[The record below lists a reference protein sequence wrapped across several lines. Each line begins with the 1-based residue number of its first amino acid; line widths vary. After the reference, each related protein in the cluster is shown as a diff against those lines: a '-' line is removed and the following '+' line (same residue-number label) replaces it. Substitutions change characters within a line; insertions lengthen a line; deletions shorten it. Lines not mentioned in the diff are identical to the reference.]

1 MAALSS
7 TPKIPYS
14 EDRRR
19 PEKAASYNVK
29 YEREFHKRLS
39 NRTERRLLEHLL
51 SRAGHVERL
60 LDVPC
65 GAGRLSD
72 VLARS
77 TDQLY
82 EADYA
87 YPMLEYAR
95 SNAQSYSPEA
105 VNANAFELP
114 FGDDAFG
121 MVVSIRLNH
130 HIPARE
136 DRLRHLRELCRVS
149 SRWVLVTIF
158 DEAGLKNRLIG
169 LRRRLGTRRR
179 PKKTLSL
186 AEVGETVADQGFRLV
201 EVGRIS
207 RLLSGHAFLLLE
219 RR

>member
-1 MAALSS
+1 MTS

-14 EDRRR
+14 EERRR
-19 PEKAASYNVK
+19 PEKADSYNVK

-39 NRTERRLLEHLL
+39 NRTERRLIERLL
-51 SRAGHVERL
+51 TRAGRVDRM

-72 VLARS
+72 VMARF
-77 TDQLY
+77 TGQLY

-87 YPMLEYAR
+87 YPMLQYAR
-95 SNAQSYSPEA
+95 SNAQSYAPEA
-105 VNANAFELP
+105 INASAFELP
-114 FGDDAFG
+114 FRDDAFD

-130 HIPARE
+130 HIPERE

-149 SRWVLVTIF
+149 SRWVLVTVY
-158 DEAGLKNRLIG
+158 DEKGLKNRLIE
-169 LRRRLGTRRR
+169 LRRRVGTRRR

-186 AEVGETVADQGFRLV
+186 VEVAETVAEQGFAPV

-207 RLLSGHAFLLLE
+207 RLLSGHAFILLE

>member
-1 MAALSS
+1 VTS
-7 TPKIPYS
+7 TPKISYS

-39 NRTERRLLEHLL
+39 NRTERRLIERLL
-51 SRAGHVERL
+51 ARAGRVGRT

-72 VLARS
+72 VMARW
-77 TDQLY
+77 TEQLY

-95 SNAQSYSPEA
+95 SNAQSYTPEA
-105 VNANAFELP
+105 INASAFELP
-114 FGDDAFG
+114 FRDDAFD
-121 MVVSIRLNH
+121 MVVSIRLSH

-136 DRLRHLRELCRVS
+136 DRVRHLRELCRVS
-149 SRWVLVTIF
+149 KRWVLVTVY
-158 DEAGLKNRLIG
+158 DELGLRNRIARFRG
-169 LRRRLGTRRR
+169 RLRRRYK

-186 AEVGETVADQGFRLV
+186 SEVREAVSKQGFRPV

-207 RLLSGHAFLLLE
+207 RLMSGHAFILME
-219 RR
+219 RL